1 MLFNDTDVWIKKNG
15 DPDFDVAIGS
25 FDSTE
30 LRESVGFYIFIV
42 LG

>member
-15 DPDFDVAIGS
+15 DPDFDVTIGS
-25 FDSTE
+25 FDGTE
-30 LRESVGFYIFIV
+30 LCEPVGFYIFIV